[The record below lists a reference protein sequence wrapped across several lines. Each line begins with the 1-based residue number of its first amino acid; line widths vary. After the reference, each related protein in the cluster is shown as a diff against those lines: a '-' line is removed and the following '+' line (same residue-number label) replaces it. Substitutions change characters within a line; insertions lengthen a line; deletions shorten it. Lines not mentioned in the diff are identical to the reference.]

1 MTLHDPRMSHSAAF
15 LGALAVYAGLRKRR
29 QSEGLHRVTIRVLR
43 HKGRGSTLSRLG
55 NSSMR
60 RVPNSAMRL
69 EQQSAEKPAQ
79 VPVEVFEC
87 SSLRMESAQCGRAYL
102 AAAGTPERA
111 ACVKDS

>member
-1 MTLHDPRMSHSAAF
+1 
-15 LGALAVYAGLRKRR
+15 VYAGLRERR

-87 SSLRMESAQCGRAYL
+87 SSLRMEVLNAAERTWQLLGRLNVRL
-102 AAAGTPERA
+102 A
-111 ACVKDS
+111 